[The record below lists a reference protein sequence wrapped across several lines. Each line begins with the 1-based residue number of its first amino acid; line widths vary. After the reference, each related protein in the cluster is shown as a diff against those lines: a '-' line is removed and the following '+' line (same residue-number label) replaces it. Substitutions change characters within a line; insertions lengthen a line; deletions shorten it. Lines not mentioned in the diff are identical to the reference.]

1 MWECMDL
8 EVRSYI
14 VSTGVII
21 VQYHL
26 VHIRDNLV
34 KVAAVVMVILER
46 ECLYNMWVYMN
57 LEVCISTTSTAC
69 GVG

>member
-34 KVAAVVMVILER
+34 KVAASGDGDTGER
-46 ECLYNMWVYMN
+46 MSIYY
-57 LEVCISTTSTAC
+57 
-69 GVG
+69 VGIYESGGMY